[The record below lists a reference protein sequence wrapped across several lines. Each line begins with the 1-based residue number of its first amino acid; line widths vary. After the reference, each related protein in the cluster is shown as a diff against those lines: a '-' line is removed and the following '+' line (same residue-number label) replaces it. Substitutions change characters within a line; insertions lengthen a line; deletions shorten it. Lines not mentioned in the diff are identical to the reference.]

1 MPNRLLMPGGAGGMR
16 RRVWALV
23 LIAILVGAA
32 VGGAV
37 AIAMNDG
44 KDVFQ
49 GAPTGP
55 TPSDHAAA
63 EVEAFTDD
71 AQGLYSLVS
80 LIAATGTP
88 DCGPTTV
95 CGNGS
100 NAERLETLNSR
111 CLRSGYPD
119 DTTKPKSDKAQA
131 LLDALNSACGRA
143 AAAKNKPPTTD
154 AEWVAFARVSI
165 PQFEDAYKAATGH
178 PINDQEQTK

>member
-44 KDVFQ
+44 KDIFE

-55 TPSDHAAA
+55 TPADPAGA

-71 AQGLYSLVS
+71 AQGLYSLLS

-88 DCGPTTV
+88 GCGPTTV

-119 DTTKPKSDKAQA
+119 DRTKPKSGKAQA
-131 LLDALNSACGRA
+131 LLDALNSACRRA

-154 AEWVAFARVSI
+154 AEWVAFAKVSI
-165 PQFEDAYKAATGH
+165 PQLEDAYKAATGH
-178 PINDQEQTK
+178 PINDQEETK